1 MINEL
6 PILVILGRAKDLK
19 LFLSKTSESFRF
31 SRDASE
37 TDEQPWKVRLLADLS
52 WSSLTTRSD
61 FPSKVRTPVTLVSSI
76 VISLMRSLFTIVKS
90 PTVLRLMPSRDW
102 SLVFSISIPSALV
115 RKEAKSRFTRTEREI
130 HFRVITVV
138 NLGKEIVSRAVTP
151 SRLKWSMDSML
162 SPERV
167 VIPELFDADK
177 VPAIFFRP
185 LSSIVPAAFVAI
197 AMLPEK
203 VEHEAMAD
211 ASALLWRVVVAVES
225 ILQDAVRQIR

>member
-1 MINEL
+1 
-6 PILVILGRAKDLK
+6 
-19 LFLSKTSESFRF
+19 
-31 SRDASE
+31 
-37 TDEQPWKVRLLADLS
+37 
-52 WSSLTTRSD
+52 
-61 FPSKVRTPVTLVSSI
+61 
-76 VISLMRSLFTIVKS
+76 
-90 PTVLRLMPSRDW
+90 
-102 SLVFSISIPSALV
+102 
-115 RKEAKSRFTRTEREI
+115 
-130 HFRVITVV
+130 VV